1 MSSKMFRNDSRIRK
15 RGITGV
21 ALQQVL
27 DSRGLVYEEL
37 HEAPKS
43 NRSTFG
49 KNDLIWLITKL
60 KQ

>member
-1 MSSKMFRNDSRIRK
+1 MSSKMFRNGSRIRK

-49 KNDLIWLITKL
+49 KNDLI
-60 KQ
+60 